1 MNTQQPVSYDSRW
14 GTYIPWFLRSSDF
27 TTTGNFLLFF
37 ERLSQRLDR
46 LFTYIDR
53 LFIYIEQMRLFYL
66 CWPIAQTV
74 SAQLGIELGIDP
86 LLMTEECDS
95 ETVWNLTKKKVY
107 VKRLKCID
115 ILDYR
120 IFYAYKK
127 SGLIC
132 VYCVVK
138 RDKDTYKKDSS
149 HYILITLLY
158 TQWRQCQ

>member
-1 MNTQQPVSYDSRW
+1 MNISNLPDHIKIYPGV
-14 GTYIPWFLRSSDF
+14 LR
-27 TTTGNFLLFF
+27 TIKTIALFDKKMAG
-37 ERLSQRLDR
+37 RIVQR
-46 LFTYIDR
+46 I
-53 LFIYIEQMRLFYL
+53 
-66 CWPIAQTV
+66 
-74 SAQLGIELGIDP
+74 IELGIDP
-86 LLMTEECDS
+86 LPMTEECES
-95 ETVWNLTKKKVY
+95 ETVWNLTRNKVY
-107 VKRLKCID
+107 VKRLKCVD

-149 HYILITLLY
+149 HYILIKLLY